1 MKTPKRIVE
10 ALREIV
16 EFGELVLRERFGGE
30 EVERARIG
38 IFEDGIQDG
47 QVVAERF
54 ARGRGRNDNEIFAR
68 ARRFGRG
75 GLMRVEL
82 VDSLGAIRSGKFR
95 ANPRGHWAELRFAG
109 GDVLDRGEDF
119 VGTVAG
125 RERVQNFLYG
135 SERRLRPD
143 GQALR
148 CGGGGHC

>member
-16 EFGELVLRERFGGE
+16 ELGQLVLRERLGGE

-47 QVVAERF
+47 QVVAERL
-54 ARGRGRNDNEIFAR
+54 ARGRGRDDNEILSR
-68 ARRFGRG
+68 ARNFGCG
-75 GLMRVEL
+75 CLMRVEL

-95 ANPRGHWAELRFAG
+95 ANPRGHGAELRFAR

-119 VGTVAG
+119 VGAVVG
-125 RERVQNFLYG
+125 SERVQHLLDG
-135 SERRLRPD
+135 GKCGLRPD

-148 CGGGGHC
+148 C

>member
-16 EFGELVLRERFGGE
+16 QLGELVLRERLGGE

-38 IFEDGIQDG
+38 IFEDGVQDR

-54 ARGRGRNDNEIFAR
+54 AGCRGRDDHEVFSR
-68 ARRFGRG
+68 ARKFGCG
-75 GLMRVEL
+75 GLMRIEL
-82 VDSLGAIRSGKFR
+82 VDSLGAIGSGKFR
-95 ANPRGHWAELRFAG
+95 ANPRGHGAELRFAR

-119 VGTVAG
+119 VGAVAC
-125 RERVQNFLYG
+125 RERVQHLLDG
-135 SERRLRPD
+135 GKCGLRPD

-148 CGGGGHC
+148 C